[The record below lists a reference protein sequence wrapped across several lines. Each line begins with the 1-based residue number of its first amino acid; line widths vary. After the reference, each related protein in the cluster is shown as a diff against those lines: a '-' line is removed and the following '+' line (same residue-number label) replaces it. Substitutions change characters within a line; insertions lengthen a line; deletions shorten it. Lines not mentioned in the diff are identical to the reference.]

1 MWIVASDFDRTISDD
16 KDAFRVREEV
26 RDKINEFSKYWGFFV
41 VTGRERRFMEALAP
55 GLKPTGWVLEN
66 GCLIL
71 AGDREILN
79 VPPGWFSLRQRVI
92 TELKGRGI
100 KFSSGEAILYL
111 SDVLEDDL
119 PRIDGVNFERNRNDV
134 MVLPSGIDK
143 GSGLLRALKEMGL
156 NGTIIAVGDGEN
168 DASLFRVAQF
178 RVAVKNAVDPLKSMA
193 DLVLDRE
200 DGLGVVKL
208 LDMILSGDFLK
219 NVKVH

>member
-1 MWIVASDFDRTISDD
+1 
-16 KDAFRVREEV
+16 
-26 RDKINEFSKYWGFFV
+26 
-41 VTGRERRFMEALAP
+41 
-55 GLKPTGWVLEN
+55 LEN